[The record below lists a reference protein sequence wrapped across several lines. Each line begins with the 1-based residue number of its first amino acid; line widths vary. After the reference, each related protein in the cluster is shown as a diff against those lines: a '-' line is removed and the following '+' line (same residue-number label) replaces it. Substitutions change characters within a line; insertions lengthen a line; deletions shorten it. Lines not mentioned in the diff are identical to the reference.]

1 MNECSFM
8 KQNGFGMM
16 NKTDK
21 RADIMDVALNLIAER
36 GFHDSPMALIAKQA
50 GVAAGTIYL
59 YFESKDELILALH
72 RDLEVRI
79 TEMIQEGYPAAASIR
94 EKFLYMNRKVLKYFM
109 ENPFHFR
116 FMEQFF
122 NSPYGLSHRKERLLG
137 KSDKSKIMIDIF
149 EQGAEQQILKNLP
162 MSALFALAFGPLQ
175 TLMRDHILGFLQL
188 DEATI
193 EQVTQAC
200 WDAIKK

>member
-149 EQGAEQQILKNLP
+149 EQGAEQQILKKLP
-162 MSALFALAFGPLQ
+162 ALHQ
-175 TLMRDHILGFLQL
+175 TPAHHGQTQDHRFLPRYARRDRR
-188 DEATI
+188 
-193 EQVTQAC
+193 
-200 WDAIKK
+200 

>member
-1 MNECSFM
+1 M

-175 TLMRDHILGFLQL
+175 TLMRDHIFGFIHL
-188 DEATI
+188 DEEMI
-193 EQVTQAC
+193 EEVTQAC

>member
-1 MNECSFM
+1 M
-8 KQNGFGMM
+8 KQSGFGMM

-72 RDLEVRI
+72 RDLESRI
-79 TEMIQEGYPAAASIR
+79 NEMILKEYPAEESIR
-94 EKFLYMNRKVLKYFM
+94 EKFLYMNRKLLKYFM
-109 ENPFHFR
+109 EHPLHFR
-116 FMEQFF
+116 YMEQFF
-122 NSPYGLSHRKERLLG
+122 NSPYGMSHRKERLLE
-137 KSDKSKIMIDIF
+137 KSDRNRMMIDIF
-149 EQGAEQQILKNLP
+149 EQGTRQEILKALP
-162 MSALFALAFGPLQ
+162 MPALFALAFGPLPS
-175 TLMRDHILGFLQL
+175 LLRDHIFGFIHL
-188 DEATI
+188 DEEMI
-193 EQVTQAC
+193 EEVTQAC

>member
-1 MNECSFM
+1 
-8 KQNGFGMM
+8 MM

-122 NSPYGLSHRKERLLG
+122 NSPYGMSHRKERLLE
-137 KSDKSKIMIDIF
+137 KSDRNRMMIDIF
-149 EQGAEQQILKNLP
+149 EQGTRQEILKALP
-162 MSALFALAFGPLQ
+162 MPALFALAFGPLPS
-175 TLMRDHILGFLQL
+175 LLRDHIFGFIHL
-188 DEATI
+188 DEEMI
-193 EQVTQAC
+193 EEVTQAC

>member
-1 MNECSFM
+1 M

>member
-1 MNECSFM
+1 
-8 KQNGFGMM
+8 MM

>member
-1 MNECSFM
+1 
-8 KQNGFGMM
+8 MM

-72 RDLEVRI
+72 RDLESRI
-79 TEMIQEGYPAAASIR
+79 NEMILKEYPAEESIR
-94 EKFLYMNRKVLKYFM
+94 EKFLYMNRKLLKYFM
-109 ENPFHFR
+109 EHPLHFR
-116 FMEQFF
+116 YMEQFF
-122 NSPYGLSHRKERLLG
+122 NSPYGMSHRKERLLE
-137 KSDKSKIMIDIF
+137 KSDRNRMMIDIF
-149 EQGAEQQILKNLP
+149 EQGTRQEILKALP
-162 MSALFALAFGPLQ
+162 MPALFALAFGPLPS
-175 TLMRDHILGFLQL
+175 LLRDHIFGFIHL
-188 DEATI
+188 DEEMI
-193 EQVTQAC
+193 EEVTQAC

>member
-1 MNECSFM
+1 MI
-8 KQNGFGMM
+8 
-16 NKTDK
+16 KTDK

-79 TEMIQEGYPAAASIR
+79 IEMIQEGYPAAASIR
-94 EKFLYMNRKVLKYFM
+94 EKFLYMNRKILKYFI
-109 ENPFHFR
+109 EHPLHFR
-116 FMEQFF
+116 YMEQFF
-122 NSPYGLSHRKERLLG
+122 NSPYGISHRKERLLD
-137 KSDKSKIMIDIF
+137 KSDRNRMMIDIF
-149 EQGAEQQILKNLP
+149 EQGSEQQILKALP
-162 MSALFALAFGPLQ
+162 MSALFALAFGPLP
-175 TLMRDHILGFLQL
+175 TLVRDHILGFLHL
-188 DEATI
+188 DETMI

-200 WDAIKK
+200 WNAIKK